1 MGMLKIRYKTM
12 LAHMVD
18 LFSEHSRETVMV
30 IDASWTV
37 AKTCTSGT
45 ASY

>member
-30 IDASWTV
+30 IDASTV